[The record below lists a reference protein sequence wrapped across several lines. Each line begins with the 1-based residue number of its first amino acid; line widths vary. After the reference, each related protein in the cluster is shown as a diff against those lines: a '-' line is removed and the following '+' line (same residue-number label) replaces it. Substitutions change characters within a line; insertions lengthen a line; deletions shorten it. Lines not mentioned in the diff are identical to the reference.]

1 MCCVN
6 NKQANT
12 TSSRASSHQ
21 RLSFTFTT
29 ASRDH
34 HNINVTNCL
43 ADFVWLEPIVEFT
56 RRVNIALSDHHRDTF
71 KRVFGAFPTFPSHS
85 RRFNMI
91 RKHGCKIQVG
101 FGAIFVP
108 PTTSLFLC
116 TVFVTFVVV
125 PVSGA
130 ELHSDMVGQ
139 RVTFQQRTTR
149 KRNFISQIAHMR
161 INSTFVRICNRPNSS
176 LLPKFWHRKIRQLS
190 F

>member
-1 MCCVN
+1 MCYVN

-21 RLSFTFTT
+21 RLSFTFTS
-29 ASRDH
+29 ASRDRH

-43 ADFVWLEPIVEFT
+43 TNFVWIELKNVDI
-56 RRVNIALSDHHRDTF
+56 NMAISDHHRDTF

-85 RRFNMI
+85 RLFSI
-91 RKHGCKIQVG
+91 FIKHYYTIQVG
-101 FGAIFVP
+101 FAAIFEP

-130 ELHSDMVGQ
+130 ELHTDMVGQ